1 MEALN
6 NSVQMCVCVYM
17 TITRCTDSE
26 AFKPLTV
33 MYFTSMSVFLSSS
46 AIISLWNLFNYSRR
60 RWKRHQE
67 EERTAQI
74 RNWVEG

>member
-6 NSVQMCVCVYM
+6 NSVYVCVYM
-17 TITRCTDSE
+17 TITRCTASK

-33 MYFTSMSVFLSSS
+33 MYLTSMSVFLSSS
-46 AIISLWNLFNYSRR
+46 AIISLWNLFNYRRR
-60 RWKRHQE
+60 RWKVE